1 MKQRAGTRDSD
12 APAGRSDGA
21 VGVAGV
27 GVAGTAGRTSTRTLR
42 LATGAVLILS
52 LLLI

>member
-1 MKQRAGTRDSD
+1 MKQRDGTRDSG

-27 GVAGTAGRTSTRTLR
+27 GVAGNAGRTGTRTLC
-42 LATGAVLILS
+42 LATRAVLILS
-52 LLLI
+52 FL